1 MAATELLKIL
11 ALLLNLTCSAFSFCW
26 KPNINPFMGAN
37 HNLLNHNHKYFVGI
51 CKECR
56 WKLLLNQKVPPIQN
70 GLICQQCGSVGMTSF
85 QRALLAK
92 RFCVCT
98 NHLLPFPQPGG
109 LPGQVHIKST
119 KSTSNPPGGL
129 PDQVSPPWRAFQLQ
143 TLRSHTQGFI
153 IKWRGCHL
161 SQGSMEHYI

>member
-1 MAATELLKIL
+1 M
-11 ALLLNLTCSAFSFCW
+11 
-26 KPNINPFMGAN
+26 
-37 HNLLNHNHKYFVGI
+37 
-51 CKECR
+51 
-56 WKLLLNQKVPPIQN
+56 PPIQN

-85 QRALLAK
+85 QRELLAK

-161 SQGSMEHYI
+161 SQGAIEHYIEYIIIITIYCMFVYQGKRTATLAVPKGKDFIFQVLQSPIFDVDVGQFCPL

>member
-1 MAATELLKIL
+1 M
-11 ALLLNLTCSAFSFCW
+11 
-26 KPNINPFMGAN
+26 
-37 HNLLNHNHKYFVGI
+37 
-51 CKECR
+51 
-56 WKLLLNQKVPPIQN
+56 PPIQN

-153 IKWRGCHL
+153 FKWRGCHL
-161 SQGSMEHYI
+161 SQGAIEHYRHDIFKLFTLADFWPKHFYPKVRKSTFLGSAPFVQQTLPKTFWNDNMGDIHLLGPICM